1 MNLTEP
7 GFLTFLLGLTAL
19 CVLLLTALLF
29 AFAVKLWPIF
39 RRLESFV
46 SHGERTVAEAGR
58 VMGRVGRVVDRTASL
73 ADDFLD
79 QVDVVRRK
87 VHAFWAKPFRGN
99 RNRLMH
105 QRRS

>member
-1 MNLTEP
+1 MNLTET
-7 GFLTFLLGLTAL
+7 GFLTFLAGLTAL

-29 AFAVKLWPIF
+29 VFAVKLWPLF
-39 RRLESFV
+39 HRLESFV

-58 VMGRVGRVVDRTASL
+58 VVGRVGRVVDRASSL
-73 ADDFLD
+73 ADDLLD

-87 VHAFWAKPFRGN
+87 VHAFWTKPFRRN
-99 RNRLMH
+99 RTRLMH